1 MHNNSIINQL
11 FYKNDKIVGLIKY
24 KKVRTMIFSEKAFTI
39 FIIEINIDE
48 KECFNINLQNFI
60 NNNTLIGNIVILSP
74 EIEGLEDLFPYK
86 IIKDIY
92 YLREDQFLKPAK
104 IYENNLF
111 DRSLDIYNNFC
122 RMNKINIWTYRTKKE
137 NKKIFKELM
146 KNDYEI
152 CRSAFSYIV
161 FKNEHIH
168 EFAYEKFKDFMT
180 LVSKFPKK
188 TKIYSYIN
196 LDKRHFVK
204 LEKGYVTGFS
214 NKKIE
219 LFL

>member
-204 LEKGYVTGFS
+204 LGKGYVTGFS